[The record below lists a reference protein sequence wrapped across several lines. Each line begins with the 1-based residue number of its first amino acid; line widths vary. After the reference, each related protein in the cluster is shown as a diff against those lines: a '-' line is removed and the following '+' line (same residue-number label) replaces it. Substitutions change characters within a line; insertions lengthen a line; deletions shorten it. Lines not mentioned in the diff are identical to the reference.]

1 MCFRTRMRVPQYSEE
16 DKTSGDFMPT
26 NAADR
31 LAATDNEYVN
41 PGTGTSVPDWKKD
54 AGITQN
60 EWRRRKRLEY
70 DKRRADYYAQFGLGK
85 HGYGDDTSHPDYILG
100 DG

>member
-1 MCFRTRMRVPQYSEE
+1 MCLKYQEV
-16 DKTSGDFMPT
+16 DKTSGDFTPT

-31 LAATDNEYVN
+31 LAHTDNEYVN
-41 PGTGTSVPDWKKD
+41 PGTDTSVPDWKRD
-54 AGITQN
+54 RGETEN

-70 DKRRADYYAQFGLGK
+70 DKRKEDYYAQWWERG
-85 HGYGDDTSHPDYILG
+85 HNPYGDYAGSSYPDYISG